1 MTFPGFERAASSTS
15 TAPIRGYSRRGFV
28 IGWFIIIGLAA
39 AGYMFASSQ
48 LSHSSAQLRLAN
60 IAGTVH
66 TVLAPS

>member
-1 MTFPGFERAASSTS
+1 M
-15 TAPIRGYSRRGFV
+15 